1 MVNILNISKSNP
13 ERWKTEENIILAF
26 HLNNLCNYFHISMD
40 YITGLCKSKE
50 NNLTNKKIN
59 KEIVGTRLKKF

>member
-40 YITGLCKSKE
+40 YITELCKSKE
-50 NNLTNKKIN
+50 NNLTNKK
-59 KEIVGTRLKKF
+59 